1 MIFDATSSELRRE
14 ETLDYLRDNKFD
26 RVLDVGGALGPWAKE
41 FVTHYFDLKDIRT
54 LTDPNSEIYENDY
67 VKKAVSYVGDLD
79 KEQSWQRF
87 IDEDILFDFAI
98 CTQTLEHINSPNVAL
113 NYLLFIAKEGYIG
126 VPSKFTELRKK
137 VHYNSLDKWGGMT
150 GFMRGFLPH
159 KWLFTVREEVLW
171 AWPKLPVLEHI
182 HFDWIDDVPDED
194 FNYVELSFRWK
205 NKIPFIIIDDEY
217 LGFSDGKEF
226 CTFVR
231 KELPI
236 GI

>member
-41 FVTHYFDLKDIRT
+41 FVTHYLDLRDIHT
-54 LTDPNSEIYENDY
+54 LTDPTPEIYDNMY
-67 VKKAVSYVGDLD
+67 VKRSKSIVGCVDRELTWRYLLIH
-79 KEQSWQRF
+79 EPQ
-87 IDEDILFDFAI
+87 FDFAI
-98 CTQTLEHINSPNVAL
+98 CTQTLEHAGNPAI
-113 NYLLFIAKEGYIG
+113 LLENISSVAKEGYIG

-150 GFMRGFLPH
+150 GFMRGFFSH
-159 KWLFTVREEVLW
+159 KWLFTLREEMLW
-171 AWPKLPVLEHI
+171 GWPKLPVLEHI
-182 HFDWIDDVPDED
+182 HFDWVDDVPDED

-205 NKIPFIIIDDEY
+205 NVIPFKIIDDDY
-217 LGFSDGKEF
+217 LGFPDGKEF
-226 CTFVR
+226 CEFVR